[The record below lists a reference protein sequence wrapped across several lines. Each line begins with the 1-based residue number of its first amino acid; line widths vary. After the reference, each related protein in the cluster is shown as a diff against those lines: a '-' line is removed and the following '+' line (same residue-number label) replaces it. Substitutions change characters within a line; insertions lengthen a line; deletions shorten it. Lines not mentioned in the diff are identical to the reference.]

1 MRIQKILA
9 DNLRSYRKRAGL
21 TQEQLAEKSGLHRTY
36 IGGIE
41 QQRINVSLKNI
52 ERIATAL
59 EIDPVL
65 LMIRAEQ
72 DDDGMPRQILLDKN
86 EYALLSRR
94 GEETVVTPINV
105 SDSHL
110 SLQIL
115 TSLIIEGYTGERLLS
130 MYDKTQRELLKVM
143 KDSRR
148 SL

>member
-105 SDSHL
+105 SDSRL

>member
-59 EIDPVL
+59 DIDPAL
-65 LMIRAEQ
+65 LMIQAEQ
-72 DDDGMPRQILLDKN
+72 DGSGIPRQVVLDKN
-86 EYALLSRR
+86 EYALLNRR
-94 GEETVVTPINV
+94 DEETVITPIDV
-105 SDSHL
+105 SDSKL
-110 SLQIL
+110 SLQII
-115 TSLIIEGYTGERLLS
+115 TSLVIEGYTGDKLLA

-148 SL
+148 TL

>member
-59 EIDPVL
+59 DIDPVL
-65 LMIRAEQ
+65 LMIQAEQ
-72 DDDGMPRQILLDKN
+72 DGSGIPRQVVLDKN
-86 EYALLSRR
+86 EYALLNRR
-94 GEETVVTPINV
+94 DEETVITPIDV
-105 SDSHL
+105 SDSKL
-110 SLQIL
+110 SLQII
-115 TSLIIEGYTGERLLS
+115 TSLVIEGYTGDKLLA

-143 KDSRR
+143 KDGRR
-148 SL
+148 TL

>member
-41 QQRINVSLKNI
+41 QERINVSLKNI

-65 LMIRAEQ
+65 LLIRAEQ
-72 DDDGMPRQILLDKN
+72 DEGGLPRQIVLDKN

-94 GEETVVTPINV
+94 NEETVVTPIDV
-105 SDSHL
+105 SDSRL
-110 SLQIL
+110 SLQII
-115 TSLIIEGYTGERLLS
+115 TSLVIEGYTGNKLIA
-130 MYDKTQRELLKVM
+130 MYDKTQRELLKIM

-148 SL
+148 AF

>member
-52 ERIATAL
+52 ERIASAL

-72 DDDGMPRQILLDKN
+72 DESGIPRQIVLDKN

-94 GEETVVTPINV
+94 DEETVVTPIDV
-105 SDSHL
+105 SDSRL
-110 SLQIL
+110 SFQIL
-115 TSLIIEGYTGERLLS
+115 TSLVIEGYTGDKLIS
-130 MYDKTQRELLKVM
+130 MYEKTQRELFKIVQ
-143 KDSRR
+143 DSRR
-148 SL
+148 TF

>member
-59 EIDPVL
+59 DIDPAL
-65 LMIRAEQ
+65 LMIQAEQ
-72 DDDGMPRQILLDKN
+72 DGSGIPRQVVLDKN
-86 EYALLSRR
+86 EYALLNRR
-94 GEETVVTPINV
+94 DEETVITPIDV
-105 SDSHL
+105 SDSKL
-110 SLQIL
+110 SLQII
-115 TSLIIEGYTGERLLS
+115 TSLVIEGYTGDKLLA

>member
-59 EIDPVL
+59 DIDPVL
-65 LMIRAEQ
+65 LMIQAEQ
-72 DDDGMPRQILLDKN
+72 DESGIPRQVVLDKN

-94 GEETVVTPINV
+94 DEETVVTPIDV
-105 SDSHL
+105 SDSRL
-110 SLQIL
+110 SLQII
-115 TSLIIEGYTGERLLS
+115 TSLVIEGYTGERLLS

>member
-59 EIDPVL
+59 DIDPVL
-65 LMIRAEQ
+65 LMIQAEQ
-72 DDDGMPRQILLDKN
+72 DGSGIPRQVVLDKN
-86 EYALLSRR
+86 EYALLNRR
-94 GEETVVTPINV
+94 DEETVITPIDV
-105 SDSHL
+105 SDSKL
-110 SLQIL
+110 SLQII
-115 TSLIIEGYTGERLLS
+115 TSLVIEGYTGDKLLA

>member
-59 EIDPVL
+59 DIDPVL
-65 LMIRAEQ
+65 LMIQAEQ
-72 DDDGMPRQILLDKN
+72 DGSGIPRQVVLDKN
-86 EYALLSRR
+86 EYALLNRR
-94 GEETVVTPINV
+94 DEETVITPIDV
-105 SDSHL
+105 SDSKL
-110 SLQIL
+110 SLQII
-115 TSLIIEGYTGERLLS
+115 TSLVIEGYTGDKLLA

-148 SL
+148 TL

>member
-72 DDDGMPRQILLDKN
+72 DDDGMPKQILLDKN

-94 GEETVVTPINV
+94 SEETVVTPINV
-105 SDSHL
+105 SDSRL

>member
-52 ERIATAL
+52 ERIASAL

-72 DDDGMPRQILLDKN
+72 DESGIPRQIVLDKN

-94 GEETVVTPINV
+94 DEETVVTPIDV
-105 SDSHL
+105 SDSRL

-115 TSLIIEGYTGERLLS
+115 TSLVIEGYTGDKLVT
-130 MYDKTQRELLKVM
+130 MYEKTQRELFKIVQN
-143 KDSRR
+143 SRR
-148 SL
+148 TF

>member
-94 GEETVVTPINV
+94 SEETVVTPINV
-105 SDSHL
+105 SDSRL

>member
-72 DDDGMPRQILLDKN
+72 DESGIPRQILLDKN

-94 GEETVVTPINV
+94 NEETVVTPIDV
-105 SDSHL
+105 SDSKL

-115 TSLIIEGYTGERLLS
+115 TSLVIEGYSGEKLLA
-130 MYDKTQRELLKVM
+130 MYDKTQRELFKVM
-143 KDSRR
+143 KDNRR
-148 SL
+148 GF

>member
-94 GEETVVTPINV
+94 NEETVVTPINV
-105 SDSHL
+105 SDSRL

>member
-52 ERIATAL
+52 ERIASAL

-72 DDDGMPRQILLDKN
+72 DESGIPRQIVLDKN

-94 GEETVVTPINV
+94 DEETVVTPIDV
-105 SDSHL
+105 SDSRL

-115 TSLIIEGYTGERLLS
+115 TSLVIEGYTGDKLVT
-130 MYDKTQRELLKVM
+130 MYEKTQRELFKIVQ
-143 KDSRR
+143 DSRR
-148 SL
+148 TF

>member
-52 ERIATAL
+52 ERIASAL

-72 DDDGMPRQILLDKN
+72 DESGIPRQIILDKN

-94 GEETVVTPINV
+94 DEETVVTPIDV
-105 SDSHL
+105 SDSRL
-110 SLQIL
+110 SFQIL
-115 TSLIIEGYTGERLLS
+115 TSLVIEGYTGDKLIS
-130 MYDKTQRELLKVM
+130 MYEKTQRELFKIVQ
-143 KDSRR
+143 DSRR
-148 SL
+148 TF

>member
-1 MRIQKILA
+1 VRIQKILA

-52 ERIATAL
+52 ERIASAL

-72 DDDGMPRQILLDKN
+72 DESGIPRQIVLDKN

-94 GEETVVTPINV
+94 DEETVVTPIDV
-105 SDSHL
+105 SDSRL

-115 TSLIIEGYTGERLLS
+115 TSLVIEGYTGDKLVT
-130 MYDKTQRELLKVM
+130 MYEKTQRELFKIVQ
-143 KDSRR
+143 DSRR
-148 SL
+148 TF